1 MSQSYPPPKPPISR
15 ADLVGSLA
23 ALVLTVIGGGAAA
36 VLGVFMMAF
45 TDYCPPE
52 TCNIDAGVTAIM
64 AGFAA
69 AAVVGAIGT
78 VMTIVRLVRRNPAWP
93 FAVATLVLTAAACA
107 AGIGGYLFAVG
118 G

>member
-1 MSQSYPPPKPPISR
+1 MPQSYPPPKPPISR
-15 ADLVGSLA
+15 GDLAGSLA
-23 ALVLTVIGGGAAA
+23 ALVLTVIGGGVAAF
-36 VLGVFMMAF
+36 LGLFLMAF
-45 TDYCPPE
+45 TDNCPPA

-69 AAVVGAIGT
+69 AAVVCAIGA
-78 VMTIVRLVRRNPAWP
+78 VMTIVRLARRNLAWP

-107 AGIGGYLFAVG
+107 AGLGGYLAAVG

>member
-1 MSQSYPPPKPPISR
+1 MAQSYPPPKPPISR
-15 ADLVGSLA
+15 GDLARSLCT
-23 ALVLTVIGGGAAA
+23 LVLTVISGGAAA
-36 VLGVFMMAF
+36 LLGLFLMAF
-45 TDYCPPE
+45 TDNCPPA

-78 VMTIVRLVRRNPAWP
+78 VVTIVRLVRRNPAWP

-107 AGIGGYLFAVG
+107 VGIGGYLAAVG